1 MDKRLMKLLSTR
13 GAEIRGGQMLDI
25 YNQKIQED
33 VSCTIRTNI
42 NTANLH
48 YIVETIKIPQAT
60 KKGYIEVGAD
70 GVFDWS
76 YPTSTTRRGRVQ
88 EGGMIAPTITCNCE
102 GILKVENIKDKNFRI
117 RKLTPRECF
126 RLMGVDDADIDKI
139 QASGISNSQQ
149 YKCAG
154 NSIVV
159 DTLYHLFRKIFV
171 ETENETQQTT
181 LF

>member
-1 MDKRLMKLLSTR
+1 
-13 GAEIRGGQMLDI
+13 MLDT
-25 YNQKIQED
+25 YNQQIQND
-33 VSCTIRTNI
+33 VSCTLRTNI
-42 NTANLH
+42 NTANHH

-60 KKGYIEVGAD
+60 KKGYIEVGVD
-70 GVFDWS
+70 GVFDYS

-88 EGGMIAPTITCNCE
+88 EGGAIAPTITCNCE
-102 GILKVENIKDKNFRI
+102 GIHKVENIKDNDMADKNFRI

-159 DTLYHLFRKIFV
+159 DTLYQLFRKMFV